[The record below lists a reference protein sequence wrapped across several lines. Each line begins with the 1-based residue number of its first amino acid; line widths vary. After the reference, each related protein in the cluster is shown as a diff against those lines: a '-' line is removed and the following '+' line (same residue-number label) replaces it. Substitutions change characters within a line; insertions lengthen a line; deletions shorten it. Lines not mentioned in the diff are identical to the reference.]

1 MFTNAVKRPVSHF
14 KILIRRIEPQQSGKT
29 LVSIFSMFKNFR
41 EFLARIKI
49 YRNSDKIHSELDV
62 LLSSAAEQ
70 TALEDQLNW
79 LVKLLQWIRYE
90 GLVASSPVARLKFLL
105 QVLERNLEWK
115 KDVAHILRRVIREV
129 SGLEMYT
136 ETGLP
141 KELGVWGEALDRI
154 LMKML
159 PTPPL
164 DSELGYLLWALFP
177 KSTDPEWISAIDNDT
192 FEKLIQL
199 FNYEVDTDELDWN
212 RLGADMEDALMYLV
226 IQVRAIGLS
235 PSIRRRLDKQNFRD
249 SAFFALV
256 RGMEEFLAAYQT
268 HEREKFFEKASRFR
282 MIVWECRR
290 ELIQVHK
297 HLDEY
302 GVSIGLVF
310 QMMRLRAYLQRIDSL
325 IEILIN
331 EKVDCKKVTGFVA
344 KLVAENQDLRSVGSI
359 LSQNVSFLARKLV
372 ERAAETGE
380 HYITRTK
387 AEYRKMLQKAAGGGA
402 ITALTVYAKFA
413 ILALGLSAFMEGFF
427 ASINYSLSFV
437 IIHLVGFTLATKQPA
452 MTAPA
457 LAEKMQNVDSE
468 EGMNELVTEIVH
480 LIRSQVC
487 AVFGNV
493 MFVVPVV
500 LVIDTIYSLLF
511 GGHILGQAK
520 AQYSFHSVD
529 ILGPSIVYAAFT
541 GVLLWIS
548 SLAAGWG
555 DNWFALNSLKKR
567 LSRSP
572 TLITI
577 FSKRGARKIS
587 LFFEKNMS
595 GLCGNISLGV
605 MLGMVPEILKFLGVP
620 LDVRHVTL
628 SSGQLGASIPVLGFD
643 FVSTPMFWRAVAGI
657 LVIGAMNLL
666 VSFGMAFMLAIK
678 ARSINTPQ
686 RRAIRQALRK
696 RFFANPLSFVLPV
709 GATIQKKPQNSHH

>member
-1 MFTNAVKRPVSHF
+1 
-14 KILIRRIEPQQSGKT
+14 
-29 LVSIFSMFKNFR
+29 MFKKIR

-49 YRNSDKIHSELDV
+49 YRNSDKVHNELDV
-62 LLSSAAEQ
+62 LLSSAVEQ
-70 TALEDQLNW
+70 TQLEDQLNW

-90 GLVASSPVARLKFLL
+90 GLSASHPVARLRFLL
-105 QVLERNLEWK
+105 QVLDRNLHWK
-115 KDVAHILRRVIREV
+115 KDCAHILRRVIREV

-141 KELGVWGEALDRI
+141 KELGVWGEALDRL

-177 KSTDPEWISAIDNDT
+177 KKTDPEWISAIDNDT
-192 FEKLIQL
+192 FEKLVEL
-199 FNYEVDTDELDWN
+199 FSYEVATEELDWN
-212 RLGADMEDALMYLV
+212 RLGNDMEDALMYLV

-235 PSIRRRLDKQNFRD
+235 PSIRHRLDKKNFRD

-268 HEREKFFEKASRFR
+268 HERENFFEKASRFR

-344 KLVAENQDLRSVGSI
+344 NLVAENQDLRSVTSI

-387 AEYRKMLQKAAGGGA
+387 AEYRKMLQAACGGGA
-402 ITALTVYAKFA
+402 VTGLTVYIKFA
-413 ILALGLSAFMEGFF
+413 ILTLGLSAFMEGFF
-427 ASINYSLSFV
+427 ASINYSISFV

-452 MTAPA
+452 TTAPA

-468 EGMNELVTEIVH
+468 EGLNELVTEIVH

-500 LVIDTIYSLLF
+500 LLIDTIYSLLF
-511 GGHILGQAK
+511 GGHILGEAK
-520 AQYSFHSVD
+520 ALYSFHSVD
-529 ILGPSIVYAAFT
+529 ILGPSILYASFT
-541 GVLLWIS
+541 GVLLWLS

-577 FSKRGARKIS
+577 FGKRGARKMS

-595 GLCGNISLGV
+595 GLCGNISLGI
-605 MLGMVPEILKFLGVP
+605 MLGMVPEILKFLGIP

-628 SSGQLGASIPVLGFD
+628 SSGTLAAAIPVLGTD
-643 FVSTPMFWRAVAGI
+643 FLSTPLFWRAVAGI
-657 LVIGAMNLL
+657 AIIGPLNLL
-666 VSFGMAFMLAIK
+666 VSFAMAFMLAIK

-686 RRAIRQALRK
+686 RRAIRKALRQ

-709 GATIQKKPQNSHH
+709 GSTIQTKSSNHGH

>member
-1 MFTNAVKRPVSHF
+1 
-14 KILIRRIEPQQSGKT
+14 
-29 LVSIFSMFKNFR
+29 MFKKLR

-62 LLSSAAEQ
+62 LLSSAVEQ
-70 TALEDQLNW
+70 TLLEDQLNW

-90 GLVASSPVARLKFLL
+90 GLSASQPVARLRFLL
-105 QVLERNLEWK
+105 QVLDRNLEWK
-115 KDVAHILRRVIREV
+115 KDCARILRRVIREV

-141 KELGVWGEALDRI
+141 KELGVWGEALDRL

-192 FEKLIQL
+192 FEKLIEL
-199 FNYEVDTDELDWN
+199 FGYEVTTEELDWN

-235 PSIRRRLDKQNFRD
+235 PAIRRRLDKKNFRD

-268 HEREKFFEKASRFR
+268 HERENFFEKASRFR

-297 HLDEY
+297 HLDEF

-344 KLVAENQDLRSVGSI
+344 NLVAENQDLRSVGSI

-387 AEYRKMLQKAAGGGA
+387 AEYRKMFQAACGGGA
-402 ITALTVYAKFA
+402 VTGLTVYLKFA
-413 ILALGLSAFMEGFF
+413 IIALGLSAFMEGFF
-427 ASINYSLSFV
+427 ASINYSVSFV

-452 MTAPA
+452 TTAPA

-468 EGMNELVTEIVH
+468 EGLNELVTEIVH

-500 LVIDTIYSLLF
+500 LLIDTIYSLLF
-511 GGHILGQAK
+511 GGHILGEAK
-520 AQYSFHSVD
+520 ALYSFHSVD
-529 ILGPSIVYAAFT
+529 ILGPSILYASFT
-541 GVLLWIS
+541 GVLLWLS

-577 FSKRGARKIS
+577 FGKRGARKMS

-595 GLCGNISLGV
+595 GLCGNISLGI

-628 SSGQLGASIPVLGFD
+628 SSGTLAAAIPVLGVD
-643 FVSTPMFWRAVAGI
+643 FLSTPVFWRAVAGI
-657 LVIGAMNLL
+657 AIIGPLNLL
-666 VSFGMAFMLAIK
+666 VSFAMAFMLAIK

-686 RRAIRQALRK
+686 RRAIRKALRQ

-709 GATIQKKPQNSHH
+709 GSTIQTKPSNHGH

>member
-1 MFTNAVKRPVSHF
+1 
-14 KILIRRIEPQQSGKT
+14 
-29 LVSIFSMFKNFR
+29 MFKKLR
-41 EFLARIKI
+41 EFLERIKI
-49 YRNSDKIHSELDV
+49 YRNSDKVHSELDV
-62 LLSSAAEQ
+62 LLSSAVEQ
-70 TALEDQLNW
+70 TQLEDQLNW
-79 LVKLLQWIRYE
+79 LVKLLQWIRY
-90 GLVASSPVARLKFLL
+90 GGVSAAHPVARLRFLL
-105 QVLERNLEWK
+105 QVLDRNQNWK
-115 KDVAHILRRVIREV
+115 KDCARILRRVIREV

-177 KSTDPEWISAIDNDT
+177 KNTDPEWISAIDNET
-192 FEKLIQL
+192 FEKLVEL
-199 FNYEVDTDELDWN
+199 FNYEVTTEELDWN

-235 PSIRRRLDKQNFRD
+235 PSIRRRLDKKNFRD

-268 HEREKFFEKASRFR
+268 HERESFFEKASRFR

-344 KLVAENQDLRSVGSI
+344 NLVAENQDLRSVGSI

-387 AEYRKMLQKAAGGGA
+387 AEYRRMLQAACGGGA
-402 ITALTVYAKFA
+402 VTGLTVYIKFA
-413 ILALGLSAFMEGFF
+413 LLTLGLSAFMEGFF
-427 ASINYSLSFV
+427 ASINYSISFV
-437 IIHLVGFTLATKQPA
+437 VIHLMGFTLATKQPA

-468 EGMNELVTEIVH
+468 EGMNDLVTEIVH

-500 LVIDTIYSLLF
+500 LLIDTVYSLLF
-511 GGHILGQAK
+511 GGHILGEAK
-520 AQYSFHSVD
+520 ALYSFHSVD
-529 ILGPSIVYAAFT
+529 ILGPSILFASFT

-577 FSKRGARKIS
+577 FGKRGARKMS

-595 GLCGNISLGV
+595 GLCGNITLGI
-605 MLGMVPEILKFLGVP
+605 MLGMVPEVMKFLGVP

-628 SSGQLGASIPVLGFD
+628 SSGTLAAAIPVLGVD
-643 FVSTPMFWRAVAGI
+643 FLSTSTFWRAIAGI
-657 LVIGAMNLL
+657 AIIGPLNLL
-666 VSFGMAFMLAIK
+666 VSFAMAFMLAIK

-686 RRAIRQALRK
+686 RRAIRKALRQ

-709 GATIQKKPQNSHH
+709 GSTIQTKSSHHGH